1 MDYGI
6 SLGRTEEGGVMG
18 GAGLRQ
24 AVKVP
29 GEAAIEA
36 FDHAVGLRPEG
47 SGQPVRDAV
56 AAADDIEAVVAG
68 GIVLG
73 FGLFVDGEAVGELRV
88 VVGQDGVD
96 RQSEVSQK
104 AFEEA
109 GGGWAAESEE

>member
-29 GEAAIEA
+29 GEAAIKA

-68 GIVLG
+68 GFVLG
-73 FGLFVDGEAVGELRV
+73 LGPPGGGGAGGELGAV
-88 VVGQDGVD
+88 AGQGGGGG
-96 RQSEVSQK
+96 QSET
-104 AFEEA
+104 
-109 GGGWAAESEE
+109 GR

>member
-24 AVKVP
+24 AVKVLV
-29 GEAAIEA
+29 EAAIDA
-36 FDHAVGLRPEG
+36 FKHAVGLRPEG

-56 AAADDIEAVVAG
+56 AAADDIEAVVAAG
-68 GIVLG
+68 FVLG
-73 FGLFVDGEAVGELRV
+73 FGPLVDGEAVGELGA

-96 RQSEVSQK
+96 RQGKRGKK
-104 AFEEA
+104 AF
-109 GGGWAAESEE
+109 